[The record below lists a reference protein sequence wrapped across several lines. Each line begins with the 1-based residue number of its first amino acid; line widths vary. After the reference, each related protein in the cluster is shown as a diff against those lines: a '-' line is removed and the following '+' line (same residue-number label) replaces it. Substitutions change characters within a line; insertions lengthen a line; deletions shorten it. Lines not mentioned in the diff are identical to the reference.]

1 MTDREEL
8 EAEILRLK
16 LIFAED
22 VSRAVGVLQAC
33 AYKRFE
39 SSEYLVKE
47 ADKLQAAVRKALEP
61 TDD

>member
-1 MTDREEL
+1 MTDREQL

-33 AYKRFE
+33 TYKPFE

-47 ADKLQAAVRKALEP
+47 ADKLRAAVHRALEL